1 MTRTSS
7 DLLKLSLADVEAWK
21 RKGYSQSEIARM
33 YGVSRQWVS
42 LIVHNYGGSRTPRQV
57 VMDEWP
63 FEVPAELCHAMPYK
77 RLRDHAEYVAT
88 RGKGMSEEKLKR
100 LRGFYERLRSENAV
114 VEFDPAIP
122 PITGV
127 SSVGGWALR
136 KRKPSDHNLLIRV
149 NKHTSLSEK
158 GEMIWAWPLADP
170 P

>member
-1 MTRTSS
+1 MIRTRS
-7 DLLKLSLADVEAWK
+7 DLLKLSLADIEAWK

-33 YGVSRQWVS
+33 HGFTRQWVS
-42 LIVHNYGGSRTPRQV
+42 LIVRKYGGSRTPRQV

-63 FEVPAELCHAMPYK
+63 YQVPAELCHAMPYK

-88 RGKGMSEEKLKR
+88 GGKGMSEDKLKR
-100 LRGFYERLRSENAV
+100 LRSFYERLRAEDAV

-136 KRKPSDHNLLIRV
+136 KRKPADGDLLIRV
-149 NKHTSLSEK
+149 NEHTNLTEK
-158 GEMIWAWPLADP
+158 GEMIWAWPPADP